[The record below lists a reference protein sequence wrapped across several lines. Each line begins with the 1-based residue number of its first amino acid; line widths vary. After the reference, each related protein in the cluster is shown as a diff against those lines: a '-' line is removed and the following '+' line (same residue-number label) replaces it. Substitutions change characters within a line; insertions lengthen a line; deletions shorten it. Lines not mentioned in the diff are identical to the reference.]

1 MAHSLITTI
10 QTTNNWKYKMIF
22 DNEVLSSRDFYLV
35 IDGKKKLTRKI
46 ILDIIKNNTVLND
59 FCVKKVQEYPFVFLS
74 VDEVFW
80 FIIKNFTF
88 QYCKKCGKLL
98 TYKQILH
105 HHVFCSRK
113 CSTSSKEV
121 RNKIKQ
127 TCLQIYGVDS
137 PAKSKEVQAK
147 IRQTCINKYGV
158 SNAFQTEKT
167 KITLIK
173 KYGVDNP
180 AKAESVKEKIKS
192 TNLQIYGVD
201 NPARSKE
208 VQAKIRQTCINK
220 YGTDCTLKAPKIKNK
235 AKTTIQEKY
244 GVNCVFQSPE
254 IKNKITSTIKERYD
268 VDHHMHNK
276 EIKDRVRESRIYSS
290 YERIIEKLKDYVIP
304 LFAKDDYDGIH
315 YYDKKYR
322 WKCIKCGNEFEDH
335 IYSHIPRC
343 LNCYPIIGGTSR
355 GEQELIEF
363 CKQYY
368 PNLIAHDKTL
378 IKPYELDIVIPE
390 LKITLEFNGKYWHS
404 IDKRTI
410 QDYHLMKTEMC
421 ENLGYRLIHIFED
434 EWNKDKEEI
443 KFKLNSIFNNTFSYS
458 IQNDEI
464 VLDRC
469 WYSKNTE
476 INGFYLAEI
485 TEPELMQNNCYNC
498 GKLIYK
504 RNEETK

>member
-1 MAHSLITTI
+1 M
-10 QTTNNWKYKMIF
+10 
-22 DNEVLSSRDFYLV
+22 
-35 IDGKKKLTRKI
+35 
-46 ILDIIKNNTVLND
+46 
-59 FCVKKVQEYPFVFLS
+59 
-74 VDEVFW
+74 
-80 FIIKNFTF
+80 
-88 QYCKKCGKLL
+88 
-98 TYKQILH
+98 
-105 HHVFCSRK
+105 
-113 CSTSSKEV
+113 
-121 RNKIKQ
+121 
-127 TCLQIYGVDS
+127 
-137 PAKSKEVQAK
+137 
-147 IRQTCINKYGV
+147 
-158 SNAFQTEKT
+158 
-167 KITLIK
+167 
-173 KYGVDNP
+173 
-180 AKAESVKEKIKS
+180 
-192 TNLQIYGVD
+192 
-201 NPARSKE
+201 
-208 VQAKIRQTCINK
+208 
-220 YGTDCTLKAPKIKNK
+220 
-235 AKTTIQEKY
+235 
-244 GVNCVFQSPE
+244 
-254 IKNKITSTIKERYD
+254 
-268 VDHHMHNK
+268 
-276 EIKDRVRESRIYSS
+276 
-290 YERIIEKLKDYVIP
+290 IP
-304 LFAKDDYDGIH
+304 LFAKNDYDGIH

>member
-147 IRQTCINKYGV
+147 IRQTCINKYG
-158 SNAFQTEKT
+158 
-167 KITLIK
+167 
-173 KYGVDNP
+173 
-180 AKAESVKEKIKS
+180 
-192 TNLQIYGVD
+192 
-201 NPARSKE
+201 
-208 VQAKIRQTCINK
+208 
-220 YGTDCTLKAPKIKNK
+220 TDCTLKAPKIKNK

-254 IKNKITSTIKERYD
+254 IKTKITSTIKERYD

>member
-80 FIIKNFTF
+80 FIIKNFIF

-127 TCLQIYGVDS
+127 TC
-137 PAKSKEVQAK
+137 
-147 IRQTCINKYGV
+147 
-158 SNAFQTEKT
+158 
-167 KITLIK
+167 
-173 KYGVDNP
+173 
-180 AKAESVKEKIKS
+180 
-192 TNLQIYGVD
+192 LQIYGVD

-335 IYSHIPRC
+335 IYLHIPRC

-368 PNLIAHDKTL
+368 PNLITHDKTL

-469 WYSKNTE
+469 WFSKNTE

-485 TEPELMQNNCYNC
+485 TEPQLMQNNCYNC

>member
-127 TCLQIYGVDS
+127 TC
-137 PAKSKEVQAK
+137 
-147 IRQTCINKYGV
+147 
-158 SNAFQTEKT
+158 
-167 KITLIK
+167 
-173 KYGVDNP
+173 
-180 AKAESVKEKIKS
+180 
-192 TNLQIYGVD
+192 LQIYGVD

-368 PNLIAHDKTL
+368 PNLITHDKTL

-469 WYSKNTE
+469 WFSKNTE

-485 TEPELMQNNCYNC
+485 TEPQLMQNNCYNC

>member
-1 MAHSLITTI
+1 
-10 QTTNNWKYKMIF
+10 MIF

-127 TCLQIYGVDS
+127 TC
-137 PAKSKEVQAK
+137 
-147 IRQTCINKYGV
+147 
-158 SNAFQTEKT
+158 
-167 KITLIK
+167 
-173 KYGVDNP
+173 
-180 AKAESVKEKIKS
+180 
-192 TNLQIYGVD
+192 LQIYGVD

-368 PNLIAHDKTL
+368 PNLITHDKTL

-469 WYSKNTE
+469 WFSKNTE

-485 TEPELMQNNCYNC
+485 TEPQLMQNNCYNC